1 MPQLT
6 EGQALL
12 RVDRF
17 GLTSNNVTYGVAGD
31 LLGYWGF
38 FPATEGWGRIP
49 VWGFAD
55 VVATRAGGV
64 EIGARV
70 FGFLPMATHLV
81 VEPARIGASGFA
93 DAAAHRSGL
102 PGVYNRYQ
110 RTGSDP
116 LYAVNTEALQAV
128 LLPLFVT
135 SFVLDDFL
143 ADNDDFGA
151 AQLVLSSAS
160 SKTAAGTALCVAS
173 RDGDRP
179 SVVGLTSP
187 EHAAFVAS
195 LGCYDRVLTYDDLTA
210 LDPSTPTVF
219 VDIAGNANVR
229 ETVHRRFGPALRYSS
244 TVGMAHWNAPPP
256 TQQPP
261 GPKPTMFFA
270 PSQIDKR
277 VSEWGLAGYQQR
289 LTSAWHTMLATAKN
303 WVDVVEI
310 EGIDAL
316 QETYQRLLGGL
327 TRPQDAFVATPDRTV
342 S

>member
-6 EGQALL
+6 EEQALL

-229 ETVHRRFGPALRYSS
+229 ETVHRRFGPACVTAARSGWPTGTRRRQRSS
-244 TVGMAHWNAPPP
+244 HQVRNRRCSSHRARSTNECRNGGWPATSSASPPRG
-256 TQQPP
+256 TQCS
-261 GPKPTMFFA
+261 
-270 PSQIDKR
+270 PS
-277 VSEWGLAGYQQR
+277 
-289 LTSAWHTMLATAKN
+289 AKN